1 MILFCSKNVICHIP
15 NIVDLFKCIEISLK
29 NDGYFIFEEPY
40 LGSMLEKTSYD
51 QIYDEHFYMFSA
63 NSIISILDKFNLKL
77 IKAERI
83 NTHGGSMRYYVKK
96 TKSRKINIELKRILK
111 FEKKIEISKIQTIKK
126 FAKNC
131 NDSKKRILKII
142 NNLNKK

>member
-1 MILFCSKNVICHIP
+1 MES
-15 NIVDLFKCIEISLK
+15 S
-29 NDGYFIFEEPY
+29 
-40 LGSMLEKTSYD
+40 T
-51 QIYDEHFYMFSA
+51 
-63 NSIISILDKFNLKL
+63 SILDKFNLKL

-131 NDSKKRILKII
+131 NDSKKRILKISI
-142 NNLNKK
+142 YFF